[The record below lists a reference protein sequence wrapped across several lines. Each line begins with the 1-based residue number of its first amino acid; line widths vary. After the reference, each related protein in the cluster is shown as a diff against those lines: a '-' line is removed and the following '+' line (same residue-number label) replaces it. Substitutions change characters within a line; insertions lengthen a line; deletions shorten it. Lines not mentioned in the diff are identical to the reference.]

1 MCMGM
6 AELLDEDT
14 GLVAGLEH
22 RWRRRPTLHPWGIRN
37 AVQPATQPAP
47 VAASWPRRNGRSGRI
62 CALRREPAHVTSPRA
77 WESADR
83 DALIALL
90 TDDVFISMPPMPF
103 DYEGPDAEGTR
114 ADGAGG
120 HGLSRFA
127 RRNPTSTNPMRPSVG
142 EGAVEE
148 PA

>member
-1 MCMGM
+1 
-6 AELLDEDT
+6 
-14 GLVAGLEH
+14 
-22 RWRRRPTLHPWGIRN
+22 
-37 AVQPATQPAP
+37 
-47 VAASWPRRNGRSGRI
+47 
-62 CALRREPAHVTSPRA
+62 VTSPRA

-148 PA
+148 PAARRGRLERTDDDVDSRQGGSDLVRRRAVRGVDGDAALAL